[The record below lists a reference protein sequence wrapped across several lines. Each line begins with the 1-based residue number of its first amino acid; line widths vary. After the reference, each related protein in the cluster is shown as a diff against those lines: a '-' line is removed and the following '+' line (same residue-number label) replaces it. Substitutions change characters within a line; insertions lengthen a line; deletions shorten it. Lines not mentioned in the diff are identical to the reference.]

1 MQKLFEYGVLLF
13 VFSLPIIESTKN
25 IGFFMMLAGFIGL
38 VFYEKSIKIQKPD
51 MIEYL
56 LLFLLL
62 IYALSTLLN
71 WPLLK
76 GLKGLKHEIYYLFI
90 FWMLYKSKFNKQ
102 FLKMLSIALVSGT
115 IIGLFWG
122 EYNVLYKGVTEL
134 KLNSIN
140 SISRSGSYITSILFV
155 CVGVLID
162 KSCNFKRYIKV
173 SFLVSLMIISLSI
186 FLMGSRGN
194 VISMT
199 LTYSILLF
207 FLFNYKNYIQLVVVQ
222 LCLVLIIITVLNYS
236 SNSSYIGRFQ
246 HLKSLNFSSDIS
258 KMTKNDQTRYDYW
271 RIGVAQV
278 QQYPTLFG
286 IGPGNYK
293 AVNSEKLNFEKPLLK
308 VGKPHHAHNWIITKC
323 VEDGIAGASVF
334 MIFIILITYRLI
346 KYRVVHG
353 NTGLNWIWVA
363 SVASIFTATISGL
376 FNSAF
381 THENGMLT
389 MVLMAIGTGYSLN
402 NKFSDITNVD

>member
-25 IGFFMMLAGFIGL
+25 IGFFIMLAGFIGL

-62 IYALSTLLN
+62 IYVLSTLLN

-76 GLKGLKHEIYYLFI
+76 GVKGLKHEIYYLFT
-90 FWMLYKSKFNKQ
+90 FWMLYKSEFNKQ

-140 SISRSGSYITSILFV
+140 SISRSGSYITSILFI

-162 KSCNFKRYIKV
+162 RSCNFKRNIKV
-173 SFLVSLMIISLSI
+173 FFLVSLMIISASM
-186 FLMGSRGN
+186 FLMGGRGN
-194 VISMT
+194 VISMI

-207 FLFNYKNYIQLVVVQ
+207 FLFNYKKYIQLVVAQ
-222 LCLVLIIITVLNYS
+222 FCIALIIIIVLNYS
-236 SNSSYIGRFQ
+236 SNSSYVGRFH

-258 KMTKNDQTRYDYW
+258 EMTKNDQIRYDYW

-278 QQYPTLFG
+278 QQYPALFG

-293 AVNSEKLNFEKPLLK
+293 AINSEKLNFEKPLLK
-308 VGKPHHAHNWIITKC
+308 VGQPHHAHNWIITKF
-323 VEDGIAGASVF
+323 VEDGIVGASVF
-334 MIFIILITYRLI
+334 LIFIILIAYRLI
-346 KYRVVHG
+346 KNRVVNG
-353 NTGLNWIWVA
+353 NAGLNWIWVA
-363 SVASIFTATISGL
+363 SVSSIFTASISGL

-389 MVLMAIGTGYSLN
+389 IVLMAIGTSYFIN
-402 NKFSDITNVD
+402 NKIPDITNVD

>member
-62 IYALSTLLN
+62 IYVLSTLLN

-76 GLKGLKHEIYYLFI
+76 GIKGLKHEIYYLFT
-90 FWMLYKSKFNKQ
+90 FWMLYKSEFNKQ

-122 EYNVLYKGVTEL
+122 EYNVLYKGAQL

-140 SISRSGSYITSILFV
+140 SISRSGSYIASILFV

-173 SFLVSLMIISLSI
+173 SFLVSLMIISLSM
-186 FLMGSRGN
+186 FLMGGRGN
-194 VISMT
+194 VISVV

-207 FLFNYKNYIQLVVVQ
+207 FLFNYKKYIQLVVAQ
-222 LCLVLIIITVLNYS
+222 FCIALIIIIVLNYS
-236 SNSSYIGRFQ
+236 SNSSYVGRFQ

-258 KMTKNDQTRYDYW
+258 EMTKNDQIRYDYW

-278 QQYPTLFG
+278 QQYPSLFG
-286 IGPGNYK
+286 IGPDNYK
-293 AVNSEKLNFEKPLLK
+293 AINSGKLNFEKPLLK
-308 VGKPHHAHNWIITKC
+308 VGKPHHAHNWIITKS
-323 VEDGIAGASVF
+323 VEDGIVGASVF
-334 MIFIILITYRLI
+334 LIFIILIAYRLI
-346 KYRVVHG
+346 KNRVVNG
-353 NTGLNWIWVA
+353 NAGLNWIWVA
-363 SVASIFTATISGL
+363 SVSSIFTASISGL

-389 MVLMAIGTGYSLN
+389 IVLMAIGTSYFIN
-402 NKFSDITNVD
+402 NKIPDITNVD